1 MNFVLKPPG
10 PVLRRLI
17 LKKVYDKIKTVICKQ
32 TTLRKAYLYIG
43 NKDMFLE
50 GSNINQNEEQISD
63 KIFMYYIDFRY
74 SSVKSGGCNGRQ

>member
-1 MNFVLKPPG
+1 MLSGVPGSVPAVSGTGAGKSSCMCFLKYKKYEKNMNFVLKPPG

-43 NKDMFLE
+43 E
-50 GSNINQNEEQISD
+50 
-63 KIFMYYIDFRY
+63 
-74 SSVKSGGCNGRQ
+74 

>member
-1 MNFVLKPPG
+1 MLSGVPGVCRLCPGLEPEKVPVCSFHEIIKNIEKNMKFCNVKPPG

-43 NKDMFLE
+43 E
-50 GSNINQNEEQISD
+50 
-63 KIFMYYIDFRY
+63 
-74 SSVKSGGCNGRQ
+74 